1 MTFFISIRTVI
12 PDLSKTRIFLKIF
25 KKMKLFVN
33 HLVTSTRQPTIKR
46 LNSNLAFVP
55 AHQIPEVTQLESLR
69 QILEGIVTH
78 FDDFL
83 PLSFR

>member
-12 PDLSKTRIFLKIF
+12 PDLSKKTIIFLKIF

-33 HLVTSTRQPTIKR
+33 NLVSSTLQPTIRR

-69 QILEGIVTH
+69 QILEGINSNP
-78 FDDFL
+78 F
-83 PLSFR
+83 

>member
-1 MTFFISIRTVI
+1 
-12 PDLSKTRIFLKIF
+12 
-25 KKMKLFVN
+25 MKLFVN
-33 HLVTSTRQPTIKR
+33 HLVSSTRQPTIKR

-69 QILEGIVTH
+69 QILEGIVTN

-83 PLSFR
+83 PLSPWFLLRNFLPFQTYLALLT